1 MIDPT
6 MLTLSEKVKSHITTF
21 LEENGQKN
29 IKINIEPGSNI
40 GDNFMG
46 FIGKLTITTS
56 DDKNQ
61 PKQFNWIIK
70 TAPNLEMHQAGLNIS
85 SSYLRESYIYTDV
98 LPTLHRFQIEKGVAN
113 PFCEHPKFVLS
124 YLENFHESIVMENI
138 KLKGYVMK
146 CRQDPLDLNHVKLAM
161 KTYAKLHAVSFAL
174 KDQKPD
180 VFKKLAENTV
190 DIVKIAISNEGV
202 RQIQAMGLQFA
213 FSVLDPKTDGNVL
226 IAYKKF
232 FDNYLD
238 VIIKLLEDTN
248 ERAVIGHGDC
258 WVNNFLWKYDL
269 PDSKIPT
276 NVCLMDWQM
285 SRCGSLAFDLSYFM
299 FTSTTK
305 EFRDEHFDRMIKLYY
320 YTLCSQIIEMGSD
333 PEKLLPLEALQDE
346 LKKYSLV
353 GMFMAIPLLAVI
365 TRDFTVAQLPEIKAE
380 DMKDMNISVDMQKQ
394 WLMAGVNI
402 EAYSKRVRDV
412 IIDAYEK
419 GYFQKLF

>member
-1 MIDPT
+1 
-6 MLTLSEKVKSHITTF
+6 
-21 LEENGQKN
+21 
-29 IKINIEPGSNI
+29 
-40 GDNFMG
+40 
-46 FIGKLTITTS
+46 
-56 DDKNQ
+56 
-61 PKQFNWIIK
+61 
-70 TAPNLEMHQAGLNIS
+70 MHQAGLNIS

-305 EFRDEHFDRMIKLYY
+305 EFRDEHFDSMIKLYY

-333 PEKLLPLEALQDE
+333 PEKLLPFEALQDE

-419 GYFQKLF
+419 GYLQQLF